1 MARVV
6 VSLLAQADT
15 ATIVND
21 LENNA
26 GHNVA
31 VKYVA
36 SFEALYERLTAH
48 PDSGAARPAL
58 GSHMRIGIVLPYVVI
73 YRHVAD
79 DDVAAIVRIVHGS
92 RRITRKLLRGAS

>member
-1 MARVV
+1 M
-6 VSLLAQADT
+6 AQADT

-21 LENNA
+21 LENKA

-48 PDSGAARPAL
+48 PDSGAPRSAIGR
-58 GSHMRIGIVLPYVVI
+58 HVRIEIVLPYVVI

-79 DDVAAIVRIVHGS
+79 DDVVAIIRIVHGS
-92 RRITRKLLRGAS
+92 RRITDKLLRGA